1 MQYSC
6 RKAQFDVAIQVGPPL
21 HLSDLQRFSMRKG
34 NPLAVRANGCTSPL
48 CTLTPMGRPYKVAPV
63 PTSPWHRYI
72 RATFEPASVSKCC
85 LYKHKSVLWDKYC
98 VNIQTVFK
106 TMLFWGVQC
115 LFKRFFFSS
124 ILQSLI
130 RMVLIVRNQLYCM
143 KEYAFWI

>member
-6 RKAQFDVAIQVGPPL
+6 RKAQFDGAIQVGPPL

-48 CTLTPMGRPYKVAPV
+48 CTLTSMVGLTKWLLFRLHPGIDIYEPLLSQLLWANAVYTNINLSREINIASISGQFLKQCY
-63 PTSPWHRYI
+63 
-72 RATFEPASVSKCC
+72 FEEFSVS
-85 LYKHKSVLWDKYC
+85 SR
-98 VNIQTVFK
+98 
-106 TMLFWGVQC
+106 G
-115 LFKRFFFSS
+115 FFFSS